1 MRCALPIIKHIP
13 IYAAPKRL
21 LSYVT
26 NEKKTEKNLV
36 TGLNCSAN
44 ASEAYED
51 MKFGFEMF
59 SGERFFKRSIKSET
73 AKSEKQKIRLHHYI
87 QSFKPSEVTPE
98 EAHQIGVEWAERVFG
113 KKAVVLCAT
122 HTDRG
127 HIHNHFAVCPY
138 DMGGK
143 HWHANK
149 ESLRRCKAI
158 SDEIALAHGLEIIEH
173 PKKSYKHKYGEY
185 KMRKERK
192 SWKQKLCDDI
202 DDAIMKDSVRN
213 VDDLLKELQ
222 KQGYGIKRGK
232 YVSIKVKQNRKPI
245 RSYRLGDG
253 YALEHLQFR
262 IEHKNMEMPMSEA
275 LRYSGIQREYALCIR
290 QIQIQLY
297 RCPEAERLHF
307 ATYREV
313 ERSSRL
319 LFYLRD
325 SKIHSADDFRKAVSD
340 AEARLKNLKAE
351 KDSLI
356 KKIADEEKL
365 IGDIPKYLEILK
377 RRFLLPKDI
386 SELAKYNYLK
396 DAGITSLED
405 AEKHRLMLAD
415 MKSRLEDADGKIR
428 EAVSEKKTVSDFY
441 ALYEN
446 QMKSDY
452 QILLEQAKAEIENI
466 RRVEERQ
473 KAEKER
479 SDLRSEDKT
488 QDRDRSGFSR

>member
-1 MRCALPIIKHIP
+1 MPIIKHIP

-26 NEKKTEKNLV
+26 NEKKTEKTLV

-44 ASEAYED
+44 VSEAYED

-59 SGERFFKRSIKSET
+59 SGERFFKRSIRSET

-87 QSFKPSEVTPE
+87 QSFKPGEVTPD
-98 EAHQIGVEWAERVFG
+98 EAHRIGVEWAERVFG
-113 KKAVVLCAT
+113 KKAMVLCAT

-138 DMGGK
+138 DMDGK

-158 SDEIALAHGLEIIEH
+158 SDKIALAHGLEIIEH
-173 PKKSYKHKYGEY
+173 PKKSYNHKYGEY
-185 KMRKERK
+185 KMRKEGE
-192 SWKQKLCDDI
+192 SWKKKLCDDI
-202 DDAIMKDSVRN
+202 DDAIMKESVGS
-213 VDDLLKELQ
+213 VDDLLKELK
-222 KQGYGIKRGK
+222 KQGYGIRRGK
-232 YVSIKVKQNRKPI
+232 YISIKVRQNRKPI

-262 IEHKNMEMPMSEA
+262 IEHKNMEMPLSEA
-275 LRYSGIQREYALCIR
+275 LKYSGIQREYALCIR

-297 RCPEAERLHF
+297 RCPEPERLHI

-313 ERSSRL
+313 ERSSCL
-319 LFYLRD
+319 LLYLRD
-325 SKIHSADDFRKAVSD
+325 NKIHSADDFRKAVSD

-351 KDSLI
+351 KDSLT
-356 KKIADEEKL
+356 KKIADEEK
-365 IGDIPKYLEILK
+365 IIEDIPKYLEILG
-377 RRFLLPKDI
+377 RRPFLPKDAV
-386 SELAKYNYLK
+386 ELAQYNYLK

-428 EAVSEKKTVSDFY
+428 EAVCEKKTVYDFY

-452 QILLEQAKAEIENI
+452 QVLLEQARAEIENV
-466 RRVEERQ
+466 RREEERQ
-473 KAEKER
+473 RAELER
-479 SDLRSEDKT
+479 GEVLEERKT
-488 QDRDRSGFSR
+488 QSRGRSGFPIW

>member
-1 MRCALPIIKHIP
+1 M
-13 IYAAPKRL
+13 KRL

-26 NEKKTEKNLV
+26 NEKKTEKTLV
-36 TGLNCSAN
+36 TGLNCSVN

-51 MKFGFEMF
+51 MKLGFEMF

-87 QSFKPSEVTPE
+87 QSFKPGEVTPE
-98 EAHQIGVEWAERVFG
+98 EAHQIGVEWAEKVIG

-138 DMGGK
+138 DMDGK

-173 PKKSYKHKYGEY
+173 PKKSYNHKYGEY
-185 KMRKERK
+185 KMRKEWK

-202 DDAIMKDSVRN
+202 DEAIMKESVGN
-213 VDDLLKELQ
+213 VDDLLKELM

-232 YVSIKVKQNRKPI
+232 YISIKVKQNRKPI
-245 RSYRLGDG
+245 RSFRLGDG

-275 LRYSGIQREYALCIR
+275 LKYSGIQREYALCIR

-297 RCPEAERLHF
+297 RRPEAERLHF

-325 SKIHSADDFRKAVSD
+325 KKIHSADDFRKAVSD

-351 KDSLI
+351 KDSLR
-356 KKIADEEKL
+356 KKIADEERL

-396 DAGITSLED
+396 DSGITSLED

-415 MKSRLEDADGKIR
+415 MKSRLEEADGKIR
-428 EAVSEKKTVSDFY
+428 EAVCEKKTVYDFC

-452 QILLEQAKAEIENI
+452 QILLEQAKAEMEK
-466 RRVEERQ
+466 RQ

-479 SDLRSEDKT
+479 SDLQAEDKI

>member
-1 MRCALPIIKHIP
+1 MPIIKHIP

-26 NEKKTEKNLV
+26 NEKKTEKTLV
-36 TGLNCSAN
+36 MGLNCSAN
-44 ASEAYED
+44 AYEAYED

-59 SGERFFKRSIKSET
+59 SGERFFKRSIRSET

-87 QSFKPSEVTPE
+87 QSFKPGEVTPE

-127 HIHNHFAVCPY
+127 HIHNHFAICPY
-138 DMGGK
+138 DMDGK

-173 PKKSYKHKYGEY
+173 PKKSYNHKYGEY
-185 KMRKERK
+185 KMRKEGK

-202 DDAIMKDSVRN
+202 DEAIMKESVGS
-213 VDDLLKELQ
+213 VDDLLKELK
-222 KQGYGIKRGK
+222 KQGYGIRRGK
-232 YVSIKVKQNRKPI
+232 YISIKVRQNRKPI

-275 LRYSGIQREYALCIR
+275 LKYSGIQREYALCIR

-297 RCPEAERLHF
+297 RRPEAERLHF

-325 SKIHSADDFRKAVSD
+325 NKIHSADDFRKALSD
-340 AEARLKNLKAE
+340 AEEKVEKLKSE
-351 KDSLI
+351 KDSLT
-356 KKIADEEKL
+356 KKIADEEK
-365 IGDIPKYLEILK
+365 IIEDIPKYLEILG
-377 RRFLLPKDI
+377 RRPFLPKDAV
-386 SELAKYNYLK
+386 ELAQYNYLK

-405 AEKHRLMLAD
+405 ADKHRLMLAD
-415 MKSRLEDADGKIR
+415 MKSQLEDADGKIR

-473 KAEKER
+473 KSER
-479 SDLRSEDKT
+479 EGSDLRSEDKT
-488 QDRDRSGFSR
+488 HDRNRSGFSR

>member
-1 MRCALPIIKHIP
+1 M
-13 IYAAPKRL
+13 KRL

-26 NEKKTEKNLV
+26 NEKKTEKTLV

-59 SGERFFKRSIKSET
+59 SGERFFKRSIRSEA
-73 AKSEKQKIRLHHYI
+73 AKPEKQKIRLHHYI
-87 QSFKPSEVTPE
+87 QSFKPGEVTPE

-113 KKAVVLCAT
+113 KKAMVLCAT

-138 DMGGK
+138 DMDGK

-149 ESLRRCKAI
+149 ESLWRCKAI
-158 SDEIALAHGLEIIEH
+158 SDEIALVHGLEIIEH
-173 PKKSYKHKYGEY
+173 PKKSYNHKYGEY
-185 KMRKERK
+185 KMRKEGK

-202 DDAIMKDSVRN
+202 DDAIMKESVGS
-213 VDDLLKELQ
+213 VYDLLKELQ

-232 YVSIKVKQNRKPI
+232 YISIKVRQNRKPI

-275 LRYSGIQREYALCIR
+275 LKYSGIQREYALCIR

-297 RCPEAERLHF
+297 RRPEAERLHF
-307 ATYREV
+307 ATFREV

-325 SKIHSADDFRKAVSD
+325 NKIHSSDDFRKAVSD

-351 KDSLI
+351 KDSLT

-377 RRFLLPKDI
+377 RRPLLPKDI

-441 ALYEN
+441 ALYET

-452 QILLEQAKAEIENI
+452 QILLEQAKAEMEK
-466 RRVEERQ
+466 RQ
-473 KAEKER
+473 KAEKKR
-479 SDLRSEDKT
+479 SDLRSDDKT
-488 QDRDRSGFSR
+488 HDRNRSGLSR

>member
-1 MRCALPIIKHIP
+1 MPIIKHIP
-13 IYAAPKRL
+13 IYAAPKRML
-21 LSYVT
+21 AYVT
-26 NEKKTEKNLV
+26 NEEKTEHTLV
-36 TGLNCSAN
+36 TGLNCVKKF
-44 ASEAYED
+44 EDAYAD
-51 MKFGFEMF
+51 MEFIFETY
-59 SGERFFKRSIKSET
+59 SGERFFKKSIKSDT
-73 AKSEKQKIRLHHYI
+73 AEREKQKIRLHHYI
-87 QSFKPSEVTPE
+87 QSFKPGEVTPE

-113 KKAVVLCAT
+113 KKAMVLCAT

-138 DMGGK
+138 DMDGK

-149 ESLRRCKAI
+149 DSLRRCKAI
-158 SDEIALAHGLEIIEH
+158 SDEIAIAHGLEIIEH
-173 PKKSYKHKYGEY
+173 PKKSYNHKYGEY

-202 DDAIMKDSVRN
+202 DEAIMKESVGS
-213 VDDLLKELQ
+213 VDDLLKELM

-232 YVSIKVKQNRKPI
+232 YISIKVRQSLKPI

-275 LRYSGIQREYALCIR
+275 LKFSGIQREYALCIR

-297 RCPEAERLHF
+297 RRPEPDRLHF
-307 ATYREV
+307 ATFREV

-319 LFYLRD
+319 LFYLQEHR
-325 SKIHSADDFRKAVSD
+325 IHSVEDFQKAVSAAD
-340 AEARLKNLKAE
+340 EKLSELKAE
-351 KDSLI
+351 KAELI
-356 KKIADEEKL
+356 QKIAEEEKI
-365 IGDIPKYLEILK
+365 IGDIPKYLEILG
-377 RRFLLPKDI
+377 RRPFLPKDAV
-386 SELAKYNYLK
+386 ELAQYNYLK

-452 QILLEQAKAEIENI
+452 QVLLEQAKAEMENI
-466 RRVEERQ
+466 RSEEERQ

-488 QDRDRSGFSR
+488 HNRNKSGFLR

>member
-1 MRCALPIIKHIP
+1 MPIIKHSP

-26 NEKKTEKNLV
+26 NEKKTEKTLV
-36 TGLNCSAN
+36 TGLNCSVN

-51 MKFGFEMF
+51 MKLGFEMF

-87 QSFKPSEVTPE
+87 QSFKPGEVTPE

-122 HTDRG
+122 HIDRG

-138 DMGGK
+138 DMYGQR
-143 HWHANK
+143 WYANK
-149 ESLRRCKAI
+149 ATMKMCRDI
-158 SDEIALAHGLEIIEH
+158 SDEIAKAHSLSVIEH
-173 PKKSYKHKYGEY
+173 PKKSYTHKYGEY
-185 KMRKERK
+185 KARKEGI

-222 KQGYGIKRGK
+222 KQGYGIRWGK
-232 YVSIKVKQNRKPI
+232 YISIKVRQNRKPI

-297 RCPEAERLHF
+297 RRSEAERLHF

-340 AEARLKNLKAE
+340 AEARLKKLKAE

-377 RRFLLPKDI
+377 RRSLLPKDI

-405 AEKHRLMLAD
+405 ADKHRLMLVD
-415 MKSRLEDADGKIR
+415 MKNRLEDADGKIR
-428 EAVSEKKTVSDFY
+428 EAVSEKKTASDFY
-441 ALYEN
+441 AAYEN

-452 QILLEQAKAEIENI
+452 QILLEQAKTEMESL
-466 RRVEERQ
+466 RREEERQ
-473 KAEKER
+473 KAELER
-479 SDLRSEDKT
+479 SEVQEERKPQSRKKT
-488 QDRDRSGFSR
+488 GFSL

>member
-1 MRCALPIIKHIP
+1 M
-13 IYAAPKRL
+13 KRL

-26 NEKKTEKNLV
+26 NEKKTEKTLV

-51 MKFGFEMF
+51 MKLGFEIF
-59 SGERFFKRSIKSET
+59 SGERFFKRSIRSET

-87 QSFKPSEVTPE
+87 QSFKPGEVTPDK
-98 EAHQIGVEWAERVFG
+98 AHQIGVEWAERAFG

-138 DMGGK
+138 DMDGK

-158 SDEIALAHGLEIIEH
+158 SDEIALVHGLEIIEH
-173 PKKSYKHKYGEY
+173 PKKSYNHKYGEY
-185 KMRKERK
+185 KMRKEGE
-192 SWKQKLCDDI
+192 SWKKKLCDDI

-213 VDDLLKELQ
+213 VDDLLEELQ
-222 KQGYGIKRGK
+222 KQGYGIRRGK
-232 YVSIKVKQNRKPI
+232 YISIKVRQNRKPI

-297 RCPEAERLHF
+297 RRSEAERLHF

-351 KDSLI
+351 KDSLT
-356 KKIADEEKL
+356 KKIADEERL

-377 RRFLLPKDI
+377 RRSLLPKDI

-396 DAGITSLED
+396 DSGITSLED
-405 AEKHRLMLAD
+405 LKKHRLMLAD

-428 EAVSEKKTVSDFY
+428 EAVCEKKTVSDFY

-452 QILLEQAKAEIENI
+452 QILLEQAKAEMENI
-466 RRVEERQ
+466 RREEER
-473 KAEKER
+473 KKEEKER
-479 SDLRSEDKT
+479 SDLQAENKM
-488 QDRDRSGFSR
+488 QDRGRAGFSR

>member
-1 MRCALPIIKHIP
+1 MPIIKHIP

-21 LSYVT
+21 LSYET
-26 NEKKTEKNLV
+26 NEKKTEKTLV

-87 QSFKPSEVTPE
+87 QSFKPGEVTPE

-122 HTDRG
+122 HIDRG

-138 DMGGK
+138 DMDGK

-158 SDEIALAHGLEIIEH
+158 SDEIALAHGLDFIEH
-173 PKKSYKHKYGEY
+173 PKKSYNHKYGEY
-185 KMRKERK
+185 KMRKEGK

-202 DDAIMKDSVRN
+202 DDAIMKENVAS

-222 KQGYGIKRGK
+222 RQGYDIKRVK
-232 YVSIKVKQNRKPI
+232 YISIKVKQNRKPI
-245 RSYRLGDG
+245 RSFRLGDG
-253 YALEHLQFR
+253 YALEHLEYR
-262 IEHKNMEMPMSEA
+262 IEHKDLEMPLSEA
-275 LRYSGIQREYALCIR
+275 LKYSGIQREYALCIR

-297 RCPEAERLHF
+297 RRPEPDRLHF
-307 ATYREV
+307 ATFREV

-319 LFYLRD
+319 LFYLQEHR
-325 SKIHSADDFRKAVSD
+325 IHSVENFQKAVSSAD
-340 AEARLKNLKAE
+340 EKLSELKAE
-351 KDSLI
+351 KAELI
-356 KKIADEEKL
+356 QKIADEEKM
-365 IGDIPKYLEILK
+365 IGDIPKYLEILG
-377 RRFLLPKDI
+377 RRPFLPKDAV
-386 SELAKYNYLK
+386 ELAKYNYLK

-405 AEKHRLMLAD
+405 ADKHRLMLAD
-415 MKSRLEDADGKIR
+415 MKSRLEDADRKIR

-441 ALYEN
+441 ALYED

-452 QILLEQAKAEIENI
+452 QVLLEQAKAEMENI
-466 RRVEERQ
+466 RREEERQ

-488 QDRDRSGFSR
+488 HDRNRSGFLR

>member
-1 MRCALPIIKHIP
+1 MPIIKHIP

-26 NEKKTEKNLV
+26 NEKKTEKTLV

-87 QSFKPSEVTPE
+87 QSFKPGEVTPD
-98 EAHQIGVEWAERVFG
+98 EAHQIGVEWAERAFG

-138 DMGGK
+138 DMDGK

-158 SDEIALAHGLEIIEH
+158 SDEIALAHGLEIIEY
-173 PKKSYKHKYGEY
+173 PKKSYNHKYGEY
-185 KMRKERK
+185 KMRKEGK

-202 DDAIMKDSVRN
+202 DDAIMKESVGS

-222 KQGYGIKRGK
+222 KQGYGIRRRK
-232 YVSIKVKQNRKPI
+232 YISLKVRQSRKPI
-245 RSYRLGDG
+245 RSFRLGDG
-253 YALEHLQFR
+253 YALEHLEYR
-262 IEHKNMEMPMSEA
+262 IRNKNMEMPLSEA
-275 LRYSGIQREYALCIR
+275 LKFSGIQREYALCIR

-297 RCPEAERLHF
+297 RRPEAERLHF

-313 ERSSRL
+313 ERSSRM

-325 SKIHSADDFRKAVSD
+325 NKIHSADDFRKAVSN
-340 AEARLKNLKAE
+340 AEARLKKLKAE

-377 RRFLLPKDI
+377 RRPLLPKDI
-386 SELAKYNYLK
+386 FELAKYNYLK
-396 DAGITSLED
+396 DAGITSLDD
-405 AEKHRLMLAD
+405 AEKHRLMLAY
-415 MKSRLEDADGKIR
+415 MKSRLKDADGKIR
-428 EAVSEKKTVSDFY
+428 EAVAEKKTVSDFY
-441 ALYEN
+441 ALYKD

-452 QILLEQAKAEIENI
+452 QILLEQAKAEMENI
-466 RRVEERQ
+466 RREEERQ
-473 KAEKER
+473 KAEKEK
-479 SDLRSEDKT
+479 SDLQAEDKI
-488 QDRDRSGFSR
+488 QDRDRSGFSI

>member
-1 MRCALPIIKHIP
+1 M
-13 IYAAPKRL
+13 KRL
-21 LSYVT
+21 LAYVT
-26 NEKKTEKNLV
+26 NEKKTEKTLV
-36 TGLNCSAN
+36 TGLNCSAD

-87 QSFKPSEVTPE
+87 QSFKPGEVTPE
-98 EAHQIGVEWAERVFG
+98 EAHRIGVEWAERVFG
-113 KKAVVLCAT
+113 KKAMVLCAT

-138 DMGGK
+138 DMDGK

-173 PKKSYKHKYGEY
+173 PKKSYNHKYGEY

-202 DDAIMKDSVRN
+202 DDVIMKDSVRN

-222 KQGYGIKRGK
+222 KQGYGIRWGK
-232 YVSIKVKQNRKPI
+232 YISIKVRQNRKPI
-245 RSYRLGDG
+245 RSFRLGDG

-275 LRYSGIQREYALCIR
+275 LKYSGIQREYALCIR

-297 RCPEAERLHF
+297 RRPEAERLHF

-319 LFYLRD
+319 LLYLRD
-325 SKIHSADDFRKAVSD
+325 NKIHSADDFRKAVSD
-340 AEARLKNLKAE
+340 AKAKIENLKLE
-351 KDSLI
+351 KSELAQ
-356 KKIADEEKL
+356 KIADTERMIDE
-365 IGDIPKYLEILK
+365 IPKYLEILN
-377 RRFLLPKDI
+377 RRPLLPMDI

-396 DAGITSLED
+396 DAGVTSLDD
-405 AEKHRLMLAD
+405 ADKQRRILAD
-415 MKSRLEDADGKIR
+415 MKNRLEEADGKIR

-441 ALYEN
+441 ALYKD
-446 QMKSDY
+446 QIKSDY
-452 QILLEQAKAEIENI
+452 QVLLEQAKAEIENL
-466 RRVEERQ
+466 RREEERQ
-473 KAEKER
+473 RVERER
-479 SDLRSEDKT
+479 SELLEERKT
-488 QDRDRSGFSR
+488 QSRDRSGFSI

>member
-1 MRCALPIIKHIP
+1 MPIIKHIP

-21 LSYVT
+21 ISYVT
-26 NEKKTEKNLV
+26 NEKKTEKTLV

-59 SGERFFKRSIKSET
+59 SGERFFKRSIRSET

-87 QSFKPSEVTPE
+87 QSFKPGEVTPD

-113 KKAVVLCAT
+113 KNRMVLCAT

-138 DMGGK
+138 DIDGK

-158 SDEIALAHGLEIIEH
+158 SDEISLAHGLEIIEH
-173 PKKSYKHKYGEY
+173 PKKSYNHKYGEY
-185 KMRKERK
+185 KMRKEWK

-202 DDAIMKDSVRN
+202 DEAIMKESVGS

-222 KQGYGIKRGK
+222 KQGYGIRREV
-232 YVSIKVKQNRKPI
+232 YISIKVRQNRKPI
-245 RSYRLGDG
+245 RSFRLGDG

-262 IEHKNMEMPMSEA
+262 IEHKNMKMPMSEA
-275 LRYSGIQREYALCIR
+275 LKYSGIQREYASCIR

-325 SKIHSADDFRKAVSD
+325 NKIHSADDFWKAVSD

-351 KDSLI
+351 KDSLT

-365 IGDIPKYLEILK
+365 IGDIPKYLEILG
-377 RRFLLPKDI
+377 RRPFLPKDAV
-386 SELAKYNYLK
+386 ELAQYNYLK

-405 AEKHRLMLAD
+405 SEKHRLMLAD

-452 QILLEQAKAEIENI
+452 QILLEQAKAEMENI
-466 RRVEERQ
+466 RKEEERQ
-473 KAEKER
+473 KSERER
-479 SDLRSEDKT
+479 SEVQQESKPQSRGK
-488 QDRDRSGFSR
+488 SGFSI

>member
-1 MRCALPIIKHIP
+1 MPIIKHIP

-26 NEKKTEKNLV
+26 NEKKTEKTLV
-36 TGLNCSAN
+36 AGLNCSAN

-59 SGERFFKRSIKSET
+59 SGERFFKRSIKSKT

-87 QSFKPSEVTPE
+87 QSFKPGEVTPE
-98 EAHQIGVEWAERVFG
+98 EAHRIGVEWAERVFG

-138 DMGGK
+138 DMDGK

-149 ESLRRCKAI
+149 GSLRRCKAI

-173 PKKSYKHKYGEY
+173 PKKSYNHKYGEY
-185 KMRKERK
+185 KMRKEGK

-202 DDAIMKDSVRN
+202 DEAIMKESVGS
-213 VDDLLKELQ
+213 VDDLLNELQ
-222 KQGYGIKRGK
+222 KQGYGIQRGK
-232 YVSIKVKQNRKPI
+232 YISIKVRQKRKPI
-245 RSYRLGDG
+245 RSFRLGDG
-253 YALEHLQFR
+253 YALEHLEYR
-262 IEHKNMEMPMSEA
+262 IRNKNVEMPLSEA
-275 LRYSGIQREYALCIR
+275 LKFSGIQREYALCIR

-297 RCPEAERLHF
+297 RRSEAERLHF

-313 ERSSRL
+313 ESLSRL
-319 LFYLRD
+319 LSYLRD
-325 SKIHSADDFRKAVSD
+325 NKIHSADDFRKAVSD
-340 AEARLKNLKAE
+340 AKEKVKKLKAE
-351 KDSLI
+351 KDSLT
-356 KKIADEEKL
+356 KKITDEEKL

-377 RRFLLPKDI
+377 RRPLLPKDI

-405 AEKHRLMLAD
+405 AEKHRMLLAD
-415 MKSRLEDADGKIR
+415 MKSRLEEVDGKIR

-441 ALYEN
+441 ALYKD

-452 QILLEQAKAEIENI
+452 QILLEQAKVEMENI
-466 RRVEERQ
+466 RREEERQ
-473 KAEKER
+473 KEERERGEVQQESKPQSREK
-479 SDLRSEDKT
+479 
-488 QDRDRSGFSR
+488 SGFSI

>member
-1 MRCALPIIKHIP
+1 MEELPIIKHIP
-13 IYAAPKRL
+13 IYAAPKRML
-21 LSYVT
+21 AYVT
-26 NEKKTEKNLV
+26 NEEKTEHTLV
-36 TGLNCSAN
+36 TGLRCSKN
-44 ASEAYED
+44 FEDAYND
-51 MKFGFEMF
+51 MKYTFETY
-59 SGERFFKRSIKSET
+59 SGERFYKRSVTSDT
-73 AKSEKQKIRLHHYI
+73 AQKERQKIRLHHYI
-87 QSFKPSEVTPE
+87 QSFKPGEVTPE

-138 DMGGK
+138 DMDGK

-158 SDEIALAHGLEIIEH
+158 SDEIALVHGFEIIEH
-173 PKKSYKHKYGEY
+173 PKKSYNHKYGEY
-185 KMRKERK
+185 KMRKEGK

-213 VDDLLKELQ
+213 VDDLLKELM
-222 KQGYGIKRGK
+222 KQGYGIRREV
-232 YVSIKVKQNRKPI
+232 YISIKVKQNLKPI

-253 YALEHLQFR
+253 YALEHLEYR
-262 IEHKNMEMPMSEA
+262 IKHKNLEMPLSEA
-275 LRYSGIQREYALCIR
+275 LKFSGIQREYALCIR

-297 RCPEAERLHF
+297 RHPEAERLHF

-351 KDSLI
+351 KDSLT

-377 RRFLLPKDI
+377 RIPLLPKDI

-405 AEKHRLMLAD
+405 ADKHRLMLAD
-415 MKSRLEDADGKIR
+415 MKSRLEEVDGKIR

-452 QILLEQAKAEIENI
+452 QILLEQAKAEMEK
-466 RRVEERQ
+466 RQ

-479 SDLRSEDKT
+479 SDLQAEDKI
-488 QDRDRSGFSR
+488 QDRDRSGFLR

>member
-1 MRCALPIIKHIP
+1 MPIIKHIP
-13 IYAAPKRL
+13 IYAAPKRQ

-26 NEKKTEKNLV
+26 NEKKTEKTLV

-59 SGERFFKRSIKSET
+59 SGERFFKRSIRSET

-87 QSFKPSEVTPE
+87 QSFKSGEVTPD
-98 EAHQIGVEWAERVFG
+98 EAHQIGVEWAERAFG

-138 DMGGK
+138 DMYGK

-158 SDEIALAHGLEIIEH
+158 SDEIAIAHGLEIIEH
-173 PKKSYKHKYGEY
+173 PKKSYNHKYGEY
-185 KMRKERK
+185 KMRKEGK

-213 VDDLLKELQ
+213 VDDLLKELM

-232 YVSIKVKQNRKPI
+232 YISIKVRQNRKPI
-245 RSYRLGDG
+245 RSFRLGDG
-253 YALEHLQFR
+253 YALEHLEYR
-262 IEHKNMEMPMSEA
+262 IKHKNVEMSLSEA
-275 LRYSGIQREYALCIR
+275 LKFSGIQREYALCIR

-297 RCPEAERLHF
+297 RRPEAERLHF

-351 KDSLI
+351 KDSLR

-365 IGDIPKYLEILK
+365 IGDIPKYLEILG
-377 RRFLLPKDI
+377 RRPFLPKDAV
-386 SELAKYNYLK
+386 ELAQYNYLK

-405 AEKHRLMLAD
+405 SEKHRLMLSD
-415 MKSRLEDADGKIR
+415 MKSQLEDADGKIR

-441 ALYEN
+441 DLYEN

-452 QILLEQAKAEIENI
+452 QVLLEQAKAEMENI
-466 RRVEERQ
+466 RREEERQ

-488 QDRDRSGFSR
+488 HNRNKSGFLR

>member
-1 MRCALPIIKHIP
+1 M
-13 IYAAPKRL
+13 KRL

-26 NEKKTEKNLV
+26 NEKKTEKTLV

-59 SGERFFKRSIKSET
+59 SGERFFKMSIKSET

-87 QSFKPSEVTPE
+87 QSFKPGEVTPD
-98 EAHQIGVEWAERVFG
+98 EAHQIGVEWAERAFG
-113 KKAVVLCAT
+113 KKAMVLCAT

-138 DMGGK
+138 DMDGK

-173 PKKSYKHKYGEY
+173 PKKSYNHKYGEY
-185 KMRKERK
+185 KMRKEGK

-222 KQGYGIKRGK
+222 KQGYGIRRGK
-232 YVSIKVKQNRKPI
+232 YISIKVRQNRKPI

-275 LRYSGIQREYALCIR
+275 LKYSGIQREYALCIR

-297 RCPEAERLHF
+297 RCPEPERLHI
-307 ATYREV
+307 ATYREI

-351 KDSLI
+351 KDSLT

-365 IGDIPKYLEILK
+365 IGDIPKYLETLK
-377 RRFLLPKDI
+377 RRPLLPKDI

-405 AEKHRLMLAD
+405 AKKHRLMLDD
-415 MKSRLEDADGKIR
+415 MKSRLEEADGKIR
-428 EAVSEKKTVSDFY
+428 EAVSEKKAASDFY
-441 ALYEN
+441 TVYEN

-452 QILLEQAKAEIENI
+452 QILLEQAKAEMGNI
-466 RRVEERQ
+466 RREEERQ

-479 SDLRSEDKT
+479 SDLQAENKPQGRGK
-488 QDRDRSGFSR
+488 SGFSI

>member
-1 MRCALPIIKHIP
+1 M
-13 IYAAPKRL
+13 KRL

-26 NEKKTEKNLV
+26 NEKKTEKTLV

-59 SGERFFKRSIKSET
+59 SGERFFKMSIKSET

-87 QSFKPSEVTPE
+87 QSFKPGEVTPD
-98 EAHQIGVEWAERVFG
+98 EAHQIGVEWAERAFG

-138 DMGGK
+138 DMDGK

-173 PKKSYKHKYGEY
+173 PKKSYNHKYGEY
-185 KMRKERK
+185 KMRKEGK

-222 KQGYGIKRGK
+222 KQGYGIRRGK
-232 YVSIKVKQNRKPI
+232 YISIKVRQNRKPI

-275 LRYSGIQREYALCIR
+275 LKYSGIQREYALCIR

-297 RCPEAERLHF
+297 RCPEPERLHI
-307 ATYREV
+307 ATYREI

-351 KDSLI
+351 KDSLTN
-356 KKIADEEKL
+356 KIADEEKL
-365 IGDIPKYLEILK
+365 IGDIPKYLETLK
-377 RRFLLPKDI
+377 RRPLLPKDI

-405 AEKHRLMLAD
+405 AKKHRLMLDD
-415 MKSRLEDADGKIR
+415 MKSRLEEADGKIR
-428 EAVSEKKTVSDFY
+428 EAVSEKKAASDFY
-441 ALYEN
+441 TVYEN

-452 QILLEQAKAEIENI
+452 QILLEQAKAEMGNI
-466 RRVEERQ
+466 RREEERQ

-479 SDLRSEDKT
+479 SDLQAENKPQGRGK
-488 QDRDRSGFSR
+488 SGFSI

>member
-1 MRCALPIIKHIP
+1 MPIIKHIP

-26 NEKKTEKNLV
+26 NEKKTEKTLV

-59 SGERFFKRSIKSET
+59 SGERFFKKSIKSET

-87 QSFKPSEVTPE
+87 QSFKPGEITPE

-138 DMGGK
+138 DMDGK

-149 ESLRRCKAI
+149 ESLRKCKAK

-173 PKKSYKHKYGEY
+173 PKKSYNHKYGEY
-185 KMRKERK
+185 KMRKEGK

-202 DDAIMKDSVRN
+202 DDAIMKESVGS

-222 KQGYGIKRGK
+222 KQGYGIRRGK
-232 YVSIKVKQNRKPI
+232 YISIKVRQNRKPI
-245 RSYRLGDG
+245 RSFRLGDG
-253 YALEHLQFR
+253 YALEHLEYR
-262 IEHKNMEMPMSEA
+262 IKHKNLEMPLSEA
-275 LRYSGIQREYALCIR
+275 LKFSGIQREYALCIR

-297 RCPEAERLHF
+297 RRPEDERLHLV
-307 ATYREV
+307 TYREV
-313 ERSSRL
+313 ESLSRL

-325 SKIHSADDFRKAVSD
+325 NKIHSSDDFRKAVSSAD
-340 AEARLKNLKAE
+340 EKLSELKAE
-351 KDSLI
+351 KAELI
-356 KKIADEEKL
+356 QKIADEEKM
-365 IGDIPKYLEILK
+365 IGDIPKYLEILG
-377 RRFLLPKDI
+377 RRPFLPKDAV
-386 SELAKYNYLK
+386 ELAQYNYLK
-396 DAGITSLED
+396 DEGITSLED
-405 AEKHRLMLAD
+405 AEKHRLMLAN
-415 MKSRLEDADGKIR
+415 MKSQLEDADGKIR
-428 EAVSEKKTVSDFY
+428 EAVSEKKIVSDFY

-452 QILLEQAKAEIENI
+452 QVLLEQAKVEMENI
-466 RRVEERQ
+466 RREEERQ
-473 KAEKER
+473 KTERER
-479 SDLRSEDKT
+479 SEVQQESKPQSRGK
-488 QDRDRSGFSR
+488 SGFSI

>member
-1 MRCALPIIKHIP
+1 M
-13 IYAAPKRL
+13 KRL

-26 NEKKTEKNLV
+26 NEKKTEKTLV

-59 SGERFFKRSIKSET
+59 SGERFFKMSIKSET

-87 QSFKPSEVTPE
+87 QSFKPGEVPPD
-98 EAHQIGVEWAERVFG
+98 EAHQVGVEWAERAFG

-138 DMGGK
+138 DMDGK

-173 PKKSYKHKYGEY
+173 PKKSYNHKYGEY
-185 KMRKERK
+185 KMRKEGK

-222 KQGYGIKRGK
+222 KQGYGIRRGK
-232 YVSIKVKQNRKPI
+232 YISIKVRQNRKPI

-275 LRYSGIQREYALCIR
+275 LKYSGIQREYALCIR

-297 RCPEAERLHF
+297 RCPEPERLHI
-307 ATYREV
+307 ATYREI

-351 KDSLI
+351 KDSLT

-365 IGDIPKYLEILK
+365 IGDIPKYLETLK
-377 RRFLLPKDI
+377 RRPLLPKDI

-405 AEKHRLMLAD
+405 AKKHRLMLDD
-415 MKSRLEDADGKIR
+415 MKSRLEEADGKIR
-428 EAVSEKKTVSDFY
+428 EAVSEKKAASDFY
-441 ALYEN
+441 TVYEN

-452 QILLEQAKAEIENI
+452 QILLEQAKAEMGNI
-466 RRVEERQ
+466 RREEERQ

-479 SDLRSEDKT
+479 SDLQAENKPQGRGK
-488 QDRDRSGFSR
+488 SGFSI

>member
-1 MRCALPIIKHIP
+1 MPIIKHIP

-26 NEKKTEKNLV
+26 NEKKTEKTLV

-51 MKFGFEMF
+51 MKLGFEMF
-59 SGERFFKRSIKSET
+59 SGERFFKMSIRSEK

-87 QSFKPSEVTPE
+87 QSFKPGEVTPE
-98 EAHQIGVEWAERVFG
+98 EAHQIGVEWAERAFG

-138 DMGGK
+138 DMDGK

-149 ESLRRCKAI
+149 DSLRRCKAI
-158 SDEIALAHGLEIIEH
+158 SDEIAIAHGLEIIEH
-173 PKKSYKHKYGEY
+173 PKKSYNHKYGEY

-202 DDAIMKDSVRN
+202 DNAIMKDNVRS
-213 VDDLLKELQ
+213 VDDLLKELM

-232 YVSIKVKQNRKPI
+232 YISIKVKQNRKPI
-245 RSYRLGDG
+245 RSFRLGDG
-253 YALEHLQFR
+253 YALEHLEYR
-262 IEHKNMEMPMSEA
+262 INHKNYEMPLSEA
-275 LRYSGIQREYALCIR
+275 MKYSGIQREYALCIR

-297 RCPEAERLHF
+297 RCPEPERLHI

-319 LFYLRD
+319 LFYLQE
-325 SKIHSADDFRKAVSD
+325 KQIHSAEDFQKAVAAAD
-340 AEARLKNLKAE
+340 ERAENLKTQKAE
-351 KDSLI
+351 LI
-356 KKIADEEKL
+356 QKISDTEKMIEE
-365 IGDIPKYLEILK
+365 IPQYLEILG
-377 RRFLLPKDI
+377 RRPLLTKDI
-386 SELAKYNYLK
+386 SELAKYTYLK

-415 MKSRLEDADGKIR
+415 MKSRLKDADGKIR
-428 EAVSEKKTVSDFY
+428 EAVSEKKTVFDFY

-452 QILLEQAKAEIENI
+452 QVLLEQAKAEMENI

-473 KAEKER
+473 KSER
-479 SDLRSEDKT
+479 ERGEVQQESKPQSRGK
-488 QDRDRSGFSR
+488 SGFSI

>member
-1 MRCALPIIKHIP
+1 M
-13 IYAAPKRL
+13 
-21 LSYVT
+21 T
-26 NEKKTEKNLV
+26 NEKKTEKTLV
-36 TGLNCSAN
+36 TGLNCSAD

-59 SGERFFKRSIKSET
+59 SGEGFFKRSIRSET

-87 QSFKPSEVTPE
+87 QSFKPGEVTPE

-138 DMGGK
+138 DMDGK

-158 SDEIALAHGLEIIEH
+158 SDEIAIAHGLEFIEH
-173 PKKSYKHKYGEY
+173 PKKSYNHKYGEY
-185 KMRKERK
+185 KMRKEGK

-202 DDAIMKDSVRN
+202 DDAIMKESVGS

-222 KQGYGIKRGK
+222 KQGYGIRRGK
-232 YVSIKVKQNRKPI
+232 YISIKVRQNRKPI

-262 IEHKNMEMPMSEA
+262 IEHKNMEMPMSET
-275 LRYSGIQREYALCIR
+275 LKYSGIQREYALCIR
-290 QIQIQLY
+290 HIQIQLY
-297 RCPEAERLHF
+297 RRHEAERLHF
-307 ATYREV
+307 ATYREI

-325 SKIHSADDFRKAVSD
+325 NKIHSSDDFRKAVSD

-351 KDSLI
+351 KDSLT

-365 IGDIPKYLEILK
+365 IGDIPKYLEILG
-377 RRFLLPKDI
+377 RRPFLPKDAV
-386 SELAKYNYLK
+386 ELAKYNYLK

-405 AEKHRLMLAD
+405 ADKHRLILAN

-441 ALYEN
+441 ALYKY

-466 RRVEERQ
+466 RREEERR
-473 KAEKER
+473 KSERER
-479 SDLRSEDKT
+479 SDLRSEDKMH
-488 QDRDRSGFSR
+488 DRDRSGFSR